1 MPHHS
6 LLIPNTNIAAEN
18 LLPIAFA
25 TFQELQW
32 KVKFAGDELM
42 IGYTPRSWKKYEHEI
57 KVELKDG
64 QLEVTSTSIHGGAF
78 DIYKVNKKHTE
89 EFQQA
94 FERQAALADEGKLDE
109 WRQAMQRSN
118 EETVAEQNAMKNVL
132 NPHNAKP
139 VVAIAI
145 LAINALLF
153 IAMVASGVPLMEPG
167 ADAIFKWGGNYGPA
181 TVAGEPWRL
190 LTSIFI
196 HIGVIHILFNSY
208 ALYIVSV
215 TLEPMLGKL
224 RFLAA
229 YLCTGVLA
237 SMASVWW
244 HADEPLVSAGAS
256 GAIFGLFG
264 VILALL
270 STKLIPKE
278 ARTSLF
284 QGIGVFVLY
293 NLLYGLKSKGV
304 DNAAHIG
311 GLLAGLAIGYLYYFQ
326 LKKETS
332 EEAPPEDGQRKVS
345 PAIAIGLLLLTASL
359 VWASS
364 NTNILSSKMVQTDEY
379 NAKVQHFSSLET
391 LALEAYQYDNSQP
404 EAEYLKGLE
413 ETVLNNWL
421 ECVNLMQEA
430 SGLRLN
436 SKQKQITG
444 LLQKYA
450 SERVDEAR
458 LMIRILR
465 EDSDQYTEELNAKRK
480 QINLSIEEIES
491 AVKQ

>member
-6 LLIPNTNIAAEN
+6 LLIPNTDIAPEN

-32 KVKFAGDELM
+32 KVKVAGDPIM
-42 IGYTPRSWKKYEHEI
+42 IGYTPRSWKRWEHEI
-57 KVELKDG
+57 KVELKGG
-64 QLEVTSTSIHGGAF
+64 QVEVTSTSINGGAF
-78 DIYKVNKKHTE
+78 DIYKINKKHTE
-89 EFQQA
+89 EFQNA
-94 FERQAALADEGKLDE
+94 FVRQAALADEEKLAV
-109 WRQAMQRSN
+109 WREAMQRTH

-139 VVAIAI
+139 IIAIAI

-153 IAMVASGVPLMEPG
+153 IAMVASGVPLMDPG
-167 ADAIFKWGGNYGPA
+167 AEPIFNWGGNYGPA

-224 RFLAA
+224 RFIAA

-244 HADEPLVSAGAS
+244 HAEEPLVSAGAS

-270 STKLIPKE
+270 STRLIPKE

-311 GLLAGLAIGYLYYFQ
+311 GLLAGLAIGYLFYFQ
-326 LKKETS
+326 LKKETQ
-332 EEAPPEDGQRKVS
+332 EEVLEDGQRKTS
-345 PAIAIGLLLLTASL
+345 PAIAVGILLLTASL
-359 VWASS
+359 IWASS
-364 NTNILSSKMVQTDEY
+364 NTSILSGKMIQTDEY
-379 NAKVQHFSSLET
+379 NKRVEHFSTLEA
-391 LALEAYQYDNSQP
+391 LALEAYQNTNQLGDS
-404 EAEYLKGLE
+404 EYLE
-413 ETVLNNWL
+413 AMEATVLNNWL

-436 SKQKQITG
+436 SKQKQLTG

-450 SERVDEAR
+450 SERVEEAR
-458 LMIRILR
+458 IMIKILR
-465 EDSDQYTEELNAKRK
+465 EASEEHSEELDAKRQ
-480 QINLSIEEIES
+480 QINQSIEEIEN
-491 AVKQ
+491 AVKG

>member
-1 MPHHS
+1 
-6 LLIPNTNIAAEN
+6 
-18 LLPIAFA
+18 
-25 TFQELQW
+25 
-32 KVKFAGDELM
+32 
-42 IGYTPRSWKKYEHEI
+42 
-57 KVELKDG
+57 
-64 QLEVTSTSIHGGAF
+64 
-78 DIYKVNKKHTE
+78 
-89 EFQQA
+89 
-94 FERQAALADEGKLDE
+94 
-109 WRQAMQRSN
+109 
-118 EETVAEQNAMKNVL
+118 
-132 NPHNAKP
+132 
-139 VVAIAI
+139 
-145 LAINALLF
+145 
-153 IAMVASGVPLMEPG
+153 
-167 ADAIFKWGGNYGPA
+167 
-181 TVAGEPWRL
+181 
-190 LTSIFI
+190 
-196 HIGVIHILFNSY
+196 
-208 ALYIVSV
+208 
-215 TLEPMLGKL
+215 
-224 RFLAA
+224 
-229 YLCTGVLA
+229 
-237 SMASVWW
+237 
-244 HADEPLVSAGAS
+244 
-256 GAIFGLFG
+256 
-264 VILALL
+264 
-270 STKLIPKE
+270 
-278 ARTSLF
+278 
-284 QGIGVFVLY
+284 
-293 NLLYGLKSKGV
+293 V

-332 EEAPPEDGQRKVS
+332 EETPQEDGQRKVS
-345 PAIAIGLLLLTASL
+345 PVIAIGLLLLTASL

-364 NTNILSSKMVQTDEY
+364 NTNILSSKMVQTHEY

-465 EDSDQYTEELNAKRK
+465 EDSDEYTEELNAKRK